1 MRTGLVLHT
10 AFQAKPP
17 ENPLHLQE
25 CQPTNKQYLESS
37 QSAINYETLKPKAAK
52 HASLYIFKNHLQ
64 ILTFL
69 KIQNF

>member
-25 CQPTNKQYLESS
+25 CQPTNKQHLESS
-37 QSAINYETLKPKAAK
+37 QSAINYETLKSKAAK
-52 HASLYIFKNHLQ
+52 HESLYIFRNHLH